1 MYGNDILYLSLK
13 ELPSFTKLEKGWAEN
28 SRYDSKYIE
37 HFLPEKEGF
46 SYVTDECPPQKYK
59 YRLSSEEQLVLAQEC
74 LLGDNKGW
82 FAEFIHDDNLRED
95 VSEFMRDILRLI
107 HERH

>member
-28 SRYDSKYIE
+28 SQYDNKYIE

-46 SYVTDECPPQKYK
+46 SYIKDECPPQKYK
-59 YRLSSEEQLVLAQEC
+59 YRLSSEDQLVLAQEY
-74 LLGDNKGW
+74 LLCDNKGW
-82 FAEFIHDDNLRED
+82 FAEFIHDDDLRED